1 MADIVKYQNQL
12 NCDIEHY
19 PLWKLLEVEQDIFM
33 VILSKTTFDS
43 SQTVEINLYD
53 VCDKIGYTRTSINDF
68 ERIAN
73 NLILKICNPK
83 ISLISDKKLV
93 VFVCFDKLEYDRETK
108 DLKVHIQD
116 DFYAMVKNYQLG
128 FTRFE
133 LAEFVSLSG
142 NYTKTLYRLLKQW
155 RTKGKWTVS
164 INDFR
169 RLLNIP
175 DSYRMRDIDRQV
187 LTPAINQLKAK
198 MDMIDDATGKKR
210 IRFSNLKVEK
220 VLEKGKHRER
230 RGRKIADLIFTWDRE
245 STTKHKQKAEQP
257 QLIQTTKPK
266 PKRKKLQD
274 EQGRPLA
281 EGYRR
286 DEDGNLVPDLLRS

>member
-155 RTKGKWTVS
+155 RTKGKWKVS

-175 DSYRMRDIDRQV
+175 ESYRMRDIDRQV
-187 LTPAINQLKAK
+187 LTPAINQLKAE

-210 IRFSNLKVEK
+210 IRFSNLQVEK
-220 VLEKGKHRER
+220 ELEKGKHREQ
-230 RGRKIADLIFTWDRE
+230 RGRKITDLIFTWDRE
-245 STTKHKQKAEQP
+245 TTKHKKKAEQP
-257 QLIQTTKPK
+257 QLILKTKTK

-274 EQGRPLA
+274 DQGRPLA

-286 DEDGNLVPDLLRS
+286 DENGNLVPDLHF